1 MEILRYIGLKYRKN
15 KAFCPTFR
23 PIMERNSAF
32 NTRVFLLIFA
42 LILVI
47 NVWFFRPLG
56 HSFAFGAIIAGIF
69 YPLFFKIRTQF
80 KGQSE
85 WAGLATCLLI
95 LLFIALPFVYLS
107 VQISRE
113 AVGLYSQIKSALDAG
128 EVHNFFFGDGLA
140 AVLVERGLELF
151 NSDLSKQDIYSL
163 ILHKA
168 QDYSGLIFET
178 LNGQLRNI
186 FNFLF
191 YFSMMMVTIYGLLTE
206 GEALK
211 QWFFRL
217 SPLPD
222 DEEQIVFEK
231 FKQMNFVSLVCNGLG
246 GIIQGVLAG
255 LGFWLAGINSLFLW
269 SSCMVILAF
278 IPLVGISVIFVPAC
292 VYLYL
297 TGSPVTAAILF
308 VYCALVAFVVENWF
322 KPRFIGG
329 RVQVSGV
336 LLLFYIVGGMLT
348 FGMAGIFYG
357 PLLCVVLLTVVEL
370 FQKNYLPRLQ

>member
-1 MEILRYIGLKYRKN
+1 M
-15 KAFCPTFR
+15 
-23 PIMERNSAF
+23 AF
-32 NTRVFLLIFA
+32 NTRVFLFVFT
-42 LILVI
+42 LILFV
-47 NVWFFRPLG
+47 NVWFFQQLG
-56 HSFAFGAIIAGIF
+56 HAFAFGAIIAGAF
-69 YPLFFKIRTQF
+69 YPLFLKIKTQF
-80 KGQSE
+80 RGRKE
-85 WAGLATCLLI
+85 WAGLVTCLLI

-107 VQISRE
+107 IQISQE
-113 AVGLYSQIKSALDAG
+113 AARLYSQIKSALDAG
-128 EVHNFFFGDGLA
+128 AVHNFFFGDGLA

-151 NSDLSKQDIYSL
+151 NSDLGKRDIYNL
-163 ILHKA
+163 ILLKT

-191 YFSMMMVTIYGLLTE
+191 HFSMMMVVVYGLLTE

-222 DEEQIVFEK
+222 EEEQMVFEK

-246 GIIQGVLAG
+246 GLLQGALAG
-255 LGFWLAGINSLFLW
+255 LGFWLANIDSLFLW
-269 SSCMVILAF
+269 SLCMAILAF

-297 TGSPVTAAILF
+297 TGSPATAIALF
-308 VYCALVAFVVENWF
+308 VYCGLVAFAVENWF

-329 RVQVSGV
+329 RVQVSSV
-336 LLLFYIVGGMLT
+336 LLLFYIVGGLLT

-357 PLLCVVLLTVVEL
+357 PLLCVILLSTVDL

>member
-1 MEILRYIGLKYRKN
+1 MEKKL
-15 KAFCPTFR
+15 T
-23 PIMERNSAF
+23 F
-32 NTRVFLLIFA
+32 NTRVFLLIFT
-42 LILVI
+42 LILVV
-47 NVWFFRPLG
+47 NVWFFQQLG

-69 YPLFFKIRTQF
+69 YPLFLKIRTQL
-80 KGQSE
+80 KGRNE
-85 WAGLATCLLI
+85 CAGLLTCLLI

-107 VQISRE
+107 MQISGE

-140 AVLVERGLELF
+140 AVVVERGLEMF
-151 NSDLSKQDIYSL
+151 NSSLTKQDIYSL

-168 QDYSGLIFET
+168 QNYSGIIFET
-178 LNGQLRNI
+178 LNGQLQNLV
-186 FNFLF
+186 NFLF
-191 YFSMMMVTIYGLLTE
+191 HFSMMMVVVYGLLTE

-211 QWFFRL
+211 KWFFRL

-246 GIIQGVLAG
+246 GLIQGILAG
-255 LGFWLAGINSLFLW
+255 IGFWLAGINSLFLW

-278 IPLVGISVIFVPAC
+278 IPLVGISFVFVPAC

-297 TGSPVTAAILF
+297 AGSPVAAITLF
-308 VYCALVAFVVENWF
+308 IYCGLISFFVENWF
-322 KPRFIGG
+322 KPRFIGE
-329 RVQVSGV
+329 RVQVSSV

-357 PLLCVVLLTVVEL
+357 PLLCVIFLTVVDL